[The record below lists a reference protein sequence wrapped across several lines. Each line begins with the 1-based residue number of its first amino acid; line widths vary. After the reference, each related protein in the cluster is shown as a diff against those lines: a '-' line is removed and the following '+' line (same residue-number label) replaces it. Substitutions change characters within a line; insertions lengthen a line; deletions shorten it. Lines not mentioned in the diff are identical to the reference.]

1 MKHHQRLFF
10 FTMALLTLSGVTH
23 ATASVGCAAKRLEVE
38 NQISYARDHN
48 NTHRIA
54 GLQKALREIDEHCTD
69 PQLLKQRQLKVEEKT
84 RKVSERQTELDQARE
99 TGNPKKM
106 AQKQKKL
113 DQAQEELQDARD
125 ALGQ

>member
-10 FTMALLTLSGVTH
+10 FTMALLTLSGVAH

>member
-1 MKHHQRLFF
+1 MKHHQQLFF
-10 FTMALLTLSGVTH
+10 FTAALLTLSGLAH
-23 ATASVGCAAKRLEVE
+23 AASPTGCAAKRLEVE
-38 NQISYARDHN
+38 NQMSYAREHN
-48 NTHRIA
+48 NTHQIA

-84 RKVSERQTELDQARE
+84 RKVAERQTELDQARE

-113 DQAQEELQDARD
+113 DHAREELQDARN